1 MDKEKEMEESGDRD
15 EDTQG
20 GRSQN
25 SDLSGSD
32 KDNSSR
38 ERPGHRDRGR
48 QGRSSR
54 SSNQRGQRNDRSRR
68 DMGSPEEHRE
78 RRSSDRGTRGRR
90 DFSSFLDGIGVP
102 KPAPFKPDEFQLRA
116 IESVSNGEDTLV
128 VAPTGTGKTYIAV
141 QSIAS
146 IVSKGRRA
154 VYTAPLKALSNT
166 KYVELK
172 KKFEPDFTVGLLTG
186 DRKIDGDAD
195 IVVATTEIYRNE
207 LYNYGENY
215 SLVVLDEFHY
225 LADSQRGPV
234 WEESIILSPKNSTL
248 LMLSASVS
256 NAEEIA
262 EWIEEV
268 RGRKVKIIVERHRPV
283 ELRLGFMHPGLGV
296 MPLENT
302 EGELLSEVIDF
313 YAPRRD
319 ADFRYNKSNR
329 KGHSRGRGRRR

>member
-1 MDKEKEMEESGDRD
+1 MER
-15 EDTQG
+15 
-20 GRSQN
+20 
-25 SDLSGSD
+25 
-32 KDNSSR
+32 
-38 ERPGHRDRGR
+38 
-48 QGRSSR
+48 
-54 SSNQRGQRNDRSRR
+54 
-68 DMGSPEEHRE
+68 EHRNFKKNKNNY
-78 RRSSDRGTRGRR
+78 SD
-90 DFSSFLDGIGVP
+90 FLEGIGVP
-102 KPAPFKPDEFQLRA
+102 KPTEFKPDQFQLNA
-116 IESVSNGEDTLV
+116 IASIAEGSDTLV

-141 QSIAS
+141 QSIAEV
-146 IVSKGRRA
+146 VSSGKRA

-234 WEESIILSPKNSTL
+234 WEESIILSPKNTCL

-262 EWIEEV
+262 EWIESV
-268 RGRKVKIIVERHRPV
+268 RGRKVNIIQEYHRPV

-296 MPLENT
+296 MPLEGEN
-302 EGELLSEVIDF
+302 GELLSEVIDF
-313 YAPRRD
+313 YTPRRD
-319 ADFRYNKSNR
+319 VNPKYRGNNR
-329 KGHSRGRGRRR
+329 RGGRGRNRR